1 MALRRITADDALA
14 CWGGFDTLIDA
25 RSESE
30 YALDHLPGA
39 VNWPSLNDAERE
51 QVGTEYKQV
60 SPFDAR
66 KRGAA
71 LVARNIAAHVERE
84 LGDKTR
90 DWRPLVYCWRG
101 GQRSG
106 ALATVLDHIGF
117 PVHVLEGGYREFR
130 RAVREQLDALPAGLS
145 LVAICGRTGS
155 GKSRLLHALAGAGA
169 QVLDLEDL
177 ACHRGSVLGPLPG
190 RPQPS
195 QKAFETQVW
204 HALRGFDAARPVFVE
219 SESRTIGRLRV
230 PEALLLRLRAS
241 ACVQLQ
247 MPLAARVAFLLEDYA
262 HFVDDVGSFCH
273 RLDALREV
281 CGAGTVTQWQHQAQ
295 QGRLAD
301 VVQALL
307 TLHYDPIYTRSMQ
320 RNFANLESAVI
331 VDLTDGQ
338 PATLAAAAV
347 QLMART
353 AAQSVTQPATSLP
366 QSAGAS
372 AHVQPA
378 VAREVGPGGEA

>member
-1 MALRRITADDALA
+1 LKAMALQRVTATDVLA
-14 CWGGFDTLIDA
+14 EWGQFDTIIDA

-30 YALDHLPGA
+30 FALDHLPGA
-39 VNWPSLNDAERE
+39 VNWPSLNDAERVL
-51 QVGTEYKQV
+51 VGTEYKQV
-60 SPFDAR
+60 SPFEAR

-71 LVARNIAAHVERE
+71 LVARNIAGHVERE
-84 LGDKTR
+84 MALMTR

-106 ALATVLDHIGF
+106 ALATVLDHIGWQ
-117 PVHVLEGGYREFR
+117 VRVLEGGYRAFR
-130 RAVREQLDALPAGLS
+130 GAVRHQLDKLPASLT
-145 LVAICGRTGS
+145 LVAVCGRTGS
-155 GKSRLLHALAGAGA
+155 GKSRLLQALHRAGA

-204 HALRGFDAARPVFVE
+204 HALRGFDPARPVFVE

-230 PEALLLRLRAS
+230 PEALLQHLRGS

-247 MPLAARVAFLLEDYA
+247 MPLPARVTFLLEDYA
-262 HFVDDVGSFCH
+262 HFVHDLDSFCQ

-281 CGAGTVTQWQHQAQ
+281 CGTETVDRWKVEARCGQLAG
-295 QGRLAD
+295 

-307 TLHYDPIYTRSMQ
+307 TEHYDPVYTRSMQ
-320 RNFANLESAVI
+320 RNFVQISAAPVLEV
-331 VDLTDGQ
+331 TDGQ
-338 PATLAAAAV
+338 PATLAAAAER
-347 QLMART
+347 LMNTPFEPPAP
-353 AAQSVTQPATSLP
+353 ADIAVPVSV
-366 QSAGAS
+366 
-372 AHVQPA
+372 
-378 VAREVGPGGEA
+378 